1 MEEENE
7 ITIFIQTQ
15 EEKKYIL
22 DIPNSI
28 SYKDLKEKI
37 KKLIF
42 KNDYFYI
49 VHNSKAYKKENINDI
64 LNLEQGDII
73 YTYKTL
79 IKENFFEGKF
89 HKNPNVNEADM
100 KTVELSGILKVCLLE
115 FIAKKIENVK
125 IIKNE
130 EIRRIISDLKNEMD
144 LTDNPKNDIKA
155 NLSQKF
161 GSNIITFKYYIQE
174 LISQKEIDNLINLF
188 DKVKKTEIN
197 AYWSEL
203 SKYEEFNELFEK
215 DFSKAIEK
223 SYFDYS
229 LISVSIYQQD
239 RRQAYL
245 KGLKECKNADVKYL
259 FHGSQIDPIS
269 NIITNGFYYTRKAF
283 YGMGI
288 YFSDMLDY
296 VSFYSGGSNYNDRR
310 KYFDKI
316 LPVGE
321 TFSCVGAEI
330 YYDSNQKK
338 EIYDWKLHVPEL
350 DHFPSY
356 DEIKK
361 KYSDKMVKKNGIH
374 FVRVEPEK
382 GQVIE
387 NEKTIISRR
396 KVGKFIGNEY
406 VITEMDQI
414 LPLYGLTLKRN
425 EYFVIWRD
433 PHFSGENEFTKYLK
447 NAKMYLYKNESI
459 NVYIE
464 NTSEKA
470 LELIKKKRFNK
481 IILISSIGKDLG
493 GKKFVEIARKI
504 LGFDVMVLFFSQSRD
519 HLKWIQNFPNALY
532 TNNTQFYQIYVKNYN
547 KTGLET
553 LKKDIEKFYKVK
565 LQFTDN
571 FLKFPKFINSQEYK
585 DIIFDEIS
593 PYFRKIIIKSNKT
606 KKILQMDKNKKIKFV
621 SNNDNDKDKDIES
634 KIWYVTLMNGEIT
647 LFSNDFYLSI
657 NEKDKTPIAYPF
669 MIIWNFKENNN
680 RYITYYKNMNN
691 VLTVNEDEA
700 IISNQSNNSNQ
711 LFDFI
716 DTD

>member
-42 KNDYFYI
+42 KNDFFYI

-100 KTVELSGILKVCLLE
+100 ETVELSGILKVCLLE

-188 DKVKKTEIN
+188 DKIKKTEIN

-203 SKYEEFNELFEK
+203 SKYEEFNKLFEK

-338 EIYDWKLHVPEL
+338 EIYDWKFHVPEL

-532 TNNTQFYQIYVKNYN
+532 TNNTQFYQNYVKNYN
-547 KTGLET
+547 KTGLEN

-657 NEKDKTPIAYPF
+657 NEKNKTPIAYPF

-680 RYITYYKNMNN
+680 RYIIYYKNMNN

>member
-338 EIYDWKLHVPEL
+338 EIYDWKFHVPEL
-350 DHFPSY
+350 VIF
-356 DEIKK
+356 
-361 KYSDKMVKKNGIH
+361 
-374 FVRVEPEK
+374 
-382 GQVIE
+382 QVMM
-387 NEKTIISRR
+387 K
-396 KVGKFIGNEY
+396 
-406 VITEMDQI
+406 
-414 LPLYGLTLKRN
+414 
-425 EYFVIWRD
+425 
-433 PHFSGENEFTKYLK
+433 
-447 NAKMYLYKNESI
+447 
-459 NVYIE
+459 
-464 NTSEKA
+464 
-470 LELIKKKRFNK
+470 
-481 IILISSIGKDLG
+481 
-493 GKKFVEIARKI
+493 
-504 LGFDVMVLFFSQSRD
+504 
-519 HLKWIQNFPNALY
+519 
-532 TNNTQFYQIYVKNYN
+532 
-547 KTGLET
+547 
-553 LKKDIEKFYKVK
+553 
-565 LQFTDN
+565 
-571 FLKFPKFINSQEYK
+571 
-585 DIIFDEIS
+585 
-593 PYFRKIIIKSNKT
+593 
-606 KKILQMDKNKKIKFV
+606 
-621 SNNDNDKDKDIES
+621 
-634 KIWYVTLMNGEIT
+634 
-647 LFSNDFYLSI
+647 
-657 NEKDKTPIAYPF
+657 
-669 MIIWNFKENNN
+669 
-680 RYITYYKNMNN
+680 
-691 VLTVNEDEA
+691 
-700 IISNQSNNSNQ
+700 
-711 LFDFI
+711 
-716 DTD
+716 